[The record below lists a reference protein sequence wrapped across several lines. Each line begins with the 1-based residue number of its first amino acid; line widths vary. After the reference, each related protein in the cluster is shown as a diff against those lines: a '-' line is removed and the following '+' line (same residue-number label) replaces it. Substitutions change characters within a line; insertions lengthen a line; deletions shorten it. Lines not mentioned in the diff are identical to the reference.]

1 VLVREESL
9 TLSSGLAN
17 MMLLCRQQICT
28 GRSPMY
34 VCMYVYVC
42 MYSISF
48 SLFLVSILQP
58 LMVLNIQWQDCFFLS
73 LIQNC
78 RYYRVA
84 RGPVVVKT
92 G

>member
-9 TLSSGLAN
+9 TLSSALAN

-34 VCMYVYVC
+34 VCMYVC
-42 MYSISF
+42 MYVFHI
-48 SLFLVSILQP
+48 FLTVPCFYFAATYGSQHSMAGL
-58 LMVLNIQWQDCFFLS
+58 FFLS